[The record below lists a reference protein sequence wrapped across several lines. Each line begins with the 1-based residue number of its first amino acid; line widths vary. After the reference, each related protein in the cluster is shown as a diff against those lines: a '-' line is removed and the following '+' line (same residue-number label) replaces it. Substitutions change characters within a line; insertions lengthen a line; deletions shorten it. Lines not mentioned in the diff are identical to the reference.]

1 MALGERPGKG
11 TEVTEQGGLANDGVG
26 GGRNLQAGPGRLWAQ
41 AAALNGTSKSFLA
54 GAAQGEWHQGA
65 FHMPI
70 TMSTTQDPGGS
81 LPLPAPVTVSSLF
94 LPGGSIHD
102 PHISGIAPA
111 PGSIRSPFLPGGSI
125 LDRHISG
132 IAPRVVFC
140 VSSVPQWFSFLII
153 FFFSKS
159 MMFLRLIY
167 IIAYFRTSFLFVIE

>member
-1 MALGERPGKG
+1 
-11 TEVTEQGGLANDGVG
+11 
-26 GGRNLQAGPGRLWAQ
+26 
-41 AAALNGTSKSFLA
+41 
-54 GAAQGEWHQGA
+54 
-65 FHMPI
+65 
-70 TMSTTQDPGGS
+70 MSTTQDPGGS

-125 LDRHISG
+125 LDPHISG
-132 IAPRVVFC
+132 IAPRAVFC

-167 IIAYFRTSFLFVIE
+167 VIAYFRTSFLFVIE